1 MSILRRILPLLL
13 VVTLLCS
20 CVEMPNA
27 APDPTPVPTAQPT
40 TTPESTPAP
49 TATPEPTMVP
59 AMASATNNATKDAPD
74 VKDPATWD
82 DNAAETLASLV
93 EQFGR
98 WGLTLDAKADYPYL
112 LAVNR
117 EAGVVTV
124 YTVDAATG
132 QYAAP
137 YMAMVCSAGN
147 DTPTGYY
154 ATPVSY
160 SWRLLM
166 GPSYGQYATRIYDG
180 YLFHSVPYYSQHKDD
195 VEYDEFNK
203 LGTVASLG
211 CIRLAVVD
219 VKWIYDNCPLGTPV
233 VIYND
238 KDPGP
243 MGKPGTIYTDPDDE
257 DKRGWDPTDPDPVNP
272 WDDSFESGTA
282 IRSQAAWDTCS
293 KPVRWPSGWG
303 RTGWWSTPAPCKS
316 APGRRL
322 WPPPRPFSKPFAA
335 GVTRRGM
342 GTSSCARRP

>member
-124 YTVDAATG
+124 YTVDVATG
-132 QYAAP
+132 QYAVP

-219 VKWIYDNCPLGTPV
+219 VKWIYA
-233 VIYND
+233 
-238 KDPGP
+238 
-243 MGKPGTIYTDPDDE
+243 DPDDE
-257 DKRGWDPTDPDPVNP
+257 DKRGWDPTDPDPANP

-282 IRSQAAWDTCS
+282 IRSQAAWDQWENEHENWMSSLT
-293 KPVRWPSGWG
+293 PTDLQG
-303 RTGWWSTPAPCKS
+303 WSTD
-316 APGRRL
+316 
-322 WPPPRPFSKPFAA
+322 SKIE
-335 GVTRRGM
+335 GTRG
-342 GTSSCARRP
+342 

>member
-40 TTPESTPAP
+40 ATPESTPAP

-137 YMAMVCSAGN
+137 YMAMVCRRER
-147 DTPTGYY
+147 T
-154 ATPVSY
+154 
-160 SWRLLM
+160 
-166 GPSYGQYATRIYDG
+166 
-180 YLFHSVPYYSQHKDD
+180 
-195 VEYDEFNK
+195 
-203 LGTVASLG
+203 
-211 CIRLAVVD
+211 
-219 VKWIYDNCPLGTPV
+219 
-233 VIYND
+233 
-238 KDPGP
+238 
-243 MGKPGTIYTDPDDE
+243 
-257 DKRGWDPTDPDPVNP
+257 RGWRWRRTHHRVLRHA
-272 WDDSFESGTA
+272 G
-282 IRSQAAWDTCS
+282 QLQLAAADGPELR
-293 KPVRWPSGWG
+293 PVRHPHL
-303 RTGWWSTPAPCKS
+303 RRLPVPQRAVLQPAQ
-316 APGRRL
+316 GRRGVRRVQQVGHRRQPGL
-322 WPPPRPFSKPFAA
+322 HPA
-335 GVTRRGM
+335 GRG
-342 GTSSCARRP
+342 GREVDL